1 MMEKFRAPGDVEAP
15 EGDDELFSES
25 CSVAGFTVPA
35 GMKKTRLDAFLGSV
49 ADLSR
54 SRIKRLVEQGDCT
67 VDGVSCTD
75 ADFKVRPG
83 QVVTLRMPEA
93 SDVLV
98 PEEGPLEVVYADEDI
113 AVVNKPAGL
122 TMHPCPSCPTGTLVH
137 RLLSRFPALALQ
149 EGPRPGIVHR
159 LDKDTSGL
167 VIIAL
172 SERARLR
179 LIEDFAARRVHK
191 TYLAVTRGVPPSEG
205 MSDLPIG
212 RHPAV
217 KTRMAVVPEE
227 KGGRSAL
234 TSWSTLYASP
244 SGRFA
249 LLAVRIFTGRTHQ
262 IRVHLARA
270 GFPLW
275 GDAVYGPEGKASP
288 AARQLLHAWKLE
300 FSHPVSGRAM
310 SFVCPPPEDFPR
322 AMLALE
328 RGTRRVI
335 LTGMPGCGKSAV
347 LERMEKRNIFV
358 WSADRAVAAQYIP
371 GADGWHLM
379 RQRWGN
385 AFFDDEGRV
394 DRAKLTKLLAETPG
408 MRRELERMIHPLV
421 RDSMETFF
429 RKAEAAGES
438 AAVAEVPLWFETGW
452 TCPGADI
459 AVIVCPDEM
468 RHERLRATRSW
479 SDAKIAAVESWQ
491 WKQEDKIAA
500 ADLLIHNAGTLDDL
514 DREVDAFLA
523 ALSEKGRA
531 RGEELCAVWRALWS
545 GDGAQS

>member
-1 MMEKFRAPGDVEAP
+1 MTEQPRALMGAEEPDI
-15 EGDDELFSES
+15 DDELTSS
-25 CSVAGFTVPA
+25 ADGAASFTVPA

-67 VDGVSCTD
+67 VDGSACTD

-83 QVVTLRMPEA
+83 QVVTLRMPGT
-93 SDVLV
+93 SDALV
-98 PEEGPLEVVYADEDI
+98 PEEGPLDVVYADEDI

-122 TMHPCPSCPTGTLVH
+122 TMHPCPSCPQGTLVH

-191 TYLAVTRGVPPSEG
+191 TYLAVTRGVPPAEG

-212 RHPAV
+212 RHPAI

-234 TSWSTLYASP
+234 TTWSTLYASP

-275 GDAVYGPEGKASP
+275 GDAVYGPEDKESP

-300 FSHPVSGRAM
+300 FFHPVNGRAM
-310 SFVCPPPEDFPR
+310 NFVCPPPEDFPR

-347 LERMEKRNIFV
+347 LDCMEKRHIAV
-358 WSADRAVAAQYIP
+358 WSADKAVAAQYRP

-379 RQRWGN
+379 HQRWGN

-394 DRAKLTKLLAETPG
+394 DRTKLTKLLAETPG

-421 RDSMETFF
+421 RDSMERFF
-429 RKAEAAGES
+429 QKAEAAGD
-438 AAVAEVPLWFETGW
+438 AVAVAEVPLWFETGW

-459 AVIVCPDEM
+459 AVIVCPDAV
-468 RHERLRATRSW
+468 RHERLRATRNW

-491 WKQEDKIAA
+491 WKQEDKIAS

-514 DREVDAFLA
+514 DREVDTFLA
-523 ALSEKGRA
+523 KLSDKGRA
-531 RGEELCAVWRALWS
+531 RGETLCAVWHALWS
-545 GDGAQS
+545 GEGAQA

>member
-1 MMEKFRAPGDVEAP
+1 MTDERRSMQETGELEF
-15 EGDDELFSES
+15 DDEAVSAEAEGR
-25 CSVAGFTVPA
+25 VKFTVPE
-35 GMKKTRLDAFLGSV
+35 GMRKTRLDAFLSSV

-54 SRIKRLVEQGDCT
+54 SRLKRLVEQGGCT
-67 VDGVSCTD
+67 VDGLPCTD
-75 ADFKVRPG
+75 ADFKVRSGQEVKLCMPG
-83 QVVTLRMPEA
+83 A

-98 PEEGPLEVVYADEDI
+98 PEEGPLDVVYSDADI

-122 TMHPCPSCPTGTLVH
+122 TVHPCPSCPSGTLVH
-137 RLLSRFPALALQ
+137 RLLSRFPQLALQ

-167 VIIAL
+167 VVIAL

-179 LIEDFAARRVHK
+179 LIEAFAARRVHK
-191 TYLAVTRGVPPSEG
+191 TYLAVTRGVPPAEG
-205 MSDLPIG
+205 MSDLPVG
-212 RHPAV
+212 RHPTV

-234 TSWSTLYASP
+234 TKWRTLYTSS

-249 LLAVRIFTGRTHQ
+249 LLAVQIFTGRTHQ
-262 IRVHLARA
+262 IRVHLAQA

-275 GDAVYGPEGKASP
+275 GDTVYGPEDKSSP

-300 FSHPVSGRAM
+300 FSHPVSGEAM

-328 RGTRRVI
+328 RGMRRVI

-347 LERMEKRNIFV
+347 LERMERRNIPV
-358 WSADRAVAAQYIP
+358 WSADKAVAAQYQP

-379 RQRWGN
+379 HQRWGN
-385 AFFDDEGRV
+385 AFFDESGRV
-394 DRAKLTKLLAETPG
+394 NRAELTRLLAQTPG
-408 MRRELERMIHPLV
+408 MRRELERLIHPLV
-421 RDSMETFF
+421 RDSMDRFF
-429 RKAEAAGES
+429 LRAEAKGEV

-459 AVIVCPDEM
+459 AVIVCPDEI

-479 SDAKIAAVESWQ
+479 SDEKISAVESWQ

-500 ADLLIHNAGTLDDL
+500 ADFLIHNAGTLDEL
-514 DREVDAFLA
+514 EKEVDAFWDS
-523 ALSEKGRA
+523 LSAMGRK
-531 RGEELCAVWRALWS
+531 RSDELCECWRGLWEN
-545 GDGAQS
+545 